1 MSLSEPSK
9 VDRATNATNATNA
22 ADTAGAAGAVRTKT
36 VVIEQLPAPAKLY
49 ARALSGL
56 VKRGRAAQLP
66 ALRLVRPA
74 VPLEAAA
81 IERYAR
87 VCGFIPEHGVPLTYP
102 HLLAFPLHL
111 LMLTEPAFPWP
122 ALGLVHLANHV
133 HLRRPLGYG
142 EVLRVEVEFGALL
155 RHDKGQAF
163 VLHTRLYR
171 RGEAVW
177 DGDSVYLKR
186 GRSELD
192 APGEASTGNPLAPL
206 EIEPEALQRVARWQ
220 LPAQL
225 GRDYARV
232 SGDYNPIHM
241 SALSAKAFG
250 FPRAIAHGMWTL
262 ARAAAVLQPPKP
274 LAEAAFSAQF
284 KRPMLLPGE
293 ASLWVATPSETLR
306 ELEVRD
312 AVGDKPHLRG
322 RFQWTPR

>member
-1 MSLSEPSK
+1 MTMGEPSGLGH
-9 VDRATNATNATNA
+9 AYG
-22 ADTAGAAGAVRTKT
+22 TARPKT
-36 VVIEQLPAPAKLY
+36 VVVEPLPAPAKLY
-49 ARALSGL
+49 ARALSG
-56 VKRGRAAQLP
+56 VIKRGRATHLP

-74 VPLEAAA
+74 APLEPAA

-87 VCGFIPEHGVPLTYP
+87 VCGFIPEHGVPLTFP

-111 LMLTEPAFPWP
+111 LMLTDPAFPWP

-133 HLRRPLGYG
+133 RLRRPLGYN

-186 GRSELD
+186 GV
-192 APGEASTGNPLAPL
+192 AAVGNPLAAL
-206 EIEPEALQRVARWQ
+206 DVERDALQRVARWQ

-225 GRDYARV
+225 GRDYAHA
-232 SGDYNPIHM
+232 SGDYNPIHLTT
-241 SALSAKAFG
+241 LSAKAFG

-262 ARAAAVLQPPKP
+262 ARAAAALQPPKP
-274 LAEAAFSAQF
+274 LADAVISAEF
-284 KRPMLLPGE
+284 KLPMLLPSD
-293 ASLWVATPSETLR
+293 ASLWTATPSPTLR
-306 ELEVRD
+306 DLEVRD
-312 AVGDKPHLRG
+312 AAGDKPHLRG
-322 RFQWTPR
+322 RFQWTPL

>member
-1 MSLSEPSK
+1 MGEPSGIGQPY
-9 VDRATNATNATNA
+9 
-22 ADTAGAAGAVRTKT
+22 GAARPRT

-49 ARALSGL
+49 ARALSG
-56 VKRGRAAQLP
+56 VFKRGRASQLP

-74 VPLEAAA
+74 APLEPAA

-87 VCGFIPEHGVPLTYP
+87 VCGFIPEHGVPLTFP

-111 LMLTEPAFPWP
+111 LMLTDPAFPWP

-133 HLRRPLGYG
+133 RLRRPLAYN

-186 GRSELD
+186 GV
-192 APGEASTGNPLAPL
+192 APLGDPLAAL
-206 EIEPEALQRVARWQ
+206 ETERDALQRVARWQ

-225 GRDYARV
+225 GRDYAHV
-232 SGDYNPIHM
+232 SGDYNPIHLTT
-241 SALSAKAFG
+241 LSAKAFG

-262 ARAAAVLQPPKP
+262 ARATAALQPPKAF
-274 LAEAAFSAQF
+274 AEALISAEF
-284 KRPMLLPGE
+284 KLPMLLPSD
-293 ASLWVATPSETLR
+293 ASLWTTVPATAAAAIAPTTTR
-306 ELEVRD
+306 DLEVRD
-312 AVGDKPHLRG
+312 ATGDKPHLRG
-322 RFQWTPR
+322 RFQWTTL

>member
-1 MSLSEPSK
+1 MGEPSGLGQPYS
-9 VDRATNATNATNA
+9 A
-22 ADTAGAAGAVRTKT
+22 ARPRT
-36 VVIEQLPAPAKLY
+36 VVIEQLPAPARLY
-49 ARALSGL
+49 GRALSGVL
-56 VKRGRAAQLP
+56 KRGRVAQLP

-74 VPLEAAA
+74 APLEPIA

-87 VCGFIPEHGVPLTYP
+87 VCGFIPEHGVPLTFP

-111 LMLTEPAFPWP
+111 LMLTDPAFPWP

-133 HLRRPLGYG
+133 RLRRPLAFN

-186 GRSELD
+186 GA
-192 APGEASTGNPLAPL
+192 APAGDPLAML
-206 EIEPEALQRVARWQ
+206 EINRDDLQRVARWQ

-225 GRDYARV
+225 GRDYAHA
-232 SGDYNPIHM
+232 SGDYNPIHLTT
-241 SALSAKAFG
+241 LSAKAFG

-262 ARAAAVLQPPKP
+262 ARAAAALQPPKP
-274 LAEAAFSAQF
+274 LAEATVSAEF
-284 KRPMLLPGE
+284 KLPMLLPGD
-293 ASLWVATPSETLR
+293 ASLWTSIPATAAAATAPTSTR
-306 ELEVRD
+306 DLEVRD
-312 AVGDKPHLRG
+312 AAGDKPHLRG
-322 RFQWTPR
+322 RFQWTTQ

>member
-1 MSLSEPSK
+1 MGEPSGIGPPY
-9 VDRATNATNATNA
+9 
-22 ADTAGAAGAVRTKT
+22 GAARPRT

-49 ARALSGL
+49 ARALSGVL
-56 VKRGRAAQLP
+56 KRGRASQLP

-74 VPLEAAA
+74 APLEPAA

-87 VCGFIPEHGVPLTYP
+87 VCGFIPEHGVPLTFP

-111 LMLTEPAFPWP
+111 LMLTDPAFPWP

-133 HLRRPLGYG
+133 RMRRPLAYN

-186 GRSELD
+186 GV
-192 APGEASTGNPLAPL
+192 APLGDPLAAL
-206 EIEPEALQRVARWQ
+206 ETERDALQRVARWQ

-225 GRDYARV
+225 GRDYAHV
-232 SGDYNPIHM
+232 SGDYNPIHLTT
-241 SALSAKAFG
+241 LSAKAFG

-262 ARAAAVLQPPKP
+262 ARATAALQPPKAF
-274 LAEAAFSAQF
+274 AEALISAEF
-284 KRPMLLPGE
+284 KLPMLLPSD
-293 ASLWVATPSETLR
+293 ASLWTTVPATAAAAIAPTTTR
-306 ELEVRD
+306 DLEVRD
-312 AVGDKPHLRG
+312 ATGDKPHLRG
-322 RFQWTPR
+322 RFQWTTL